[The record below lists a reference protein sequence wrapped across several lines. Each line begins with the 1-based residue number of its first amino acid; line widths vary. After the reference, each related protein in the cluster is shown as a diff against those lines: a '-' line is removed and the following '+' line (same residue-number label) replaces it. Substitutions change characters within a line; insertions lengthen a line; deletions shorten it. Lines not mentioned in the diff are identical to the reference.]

1 MSFAKPALLGPE
13 KVSVGSNARELWGR
27 NEPYSGMPPVRSIWS
42 APRGSPGMQNSVV
55 PDAQRTL
62 ASCGP
67 SASSVRS
74 GGILAGAST
83 CLNKNH
89 RSGQPDIQEL
99 PLRTTPRVPRRREHQ
114 ENSIDLCQR
123 QLIEIRT
130 LRDSLRTQQ
139 DWKLEQ
145 QLSIPS
151 LVCCSCSAVETH
163 PPKKKSPG
171 EPGPVS
177 LGDST

>member
-1 MSFAKPALLGPE
+1 MPVAHRVGLAADGEVYDHSPVVPNGGFASFHLWRRAIRADIMSFAKPALLGPE

-83 CLNKNH
+83 CLNKSH
-89 RSGQPDIQEL
+89 RSRQPDIQEL
-99 PLRTTPRVPRRREHQ
+99 PLRTTPRVH
-114 ENSIDLCQR
+114 
-123 QLIEIRT
+123 
-130 LRDSLRTQQ
+130 
-139 DWKLEQ
+139 
-145 QLSIPS
+145 
-151 LVCCSCSAVETH
+151 
-163 PPKKKSPG
+163 
-171 EPGPVS
+171 
-177 LGDST
+177 LGHNKTGNWNCN

>member
-1 MSFAKPALLGPE
+1 M
-13 KVSVGSNARELWGR
+13 GSNARGAKR
-27 NEPYSGMPPVRSIWS
+27 NEPSSGMPPDRSIWS
-42 APRGSPGMQNSVV
+42 APRGTPGIQNSVV

-62 ASCGP
+62 AGCGP
-67 SASSVRS
+67 SASAVRS
-74 GGILAGAST
+74 GGILAGAPT
-83 CLNKNH
+83 WLNKNH
-89 RSGQPDIQEL
+89 RSRQREIQEL

-145 QLSIPS
+145 QSSIPS
-151 LVCCSCSAVETH
+151 LVCCSCSAMETRR
-163 PPKKKSPG
+163 PKKKKPRRAGASLLGRFHLG
-171 EPGPVS
+171 EWPR
-177 LGDST
+177 

>member
-1 MSFAKPALLGPE
+1 MELAEASDPLFNGPFQLLIKSRIARLFPRVTLIVFAYGAEQNGADTMSFAKPALLGPE

-62 ASCGP
+62 AGCGP

-89 RSGQPDIQEL
+89 RSRQPDIQEL
-99 PLRTTPRVPRRREHQ
+99 PLRTTPRVPSRFHLDE
-114 ENSIDLCQR
+114 
-123 QLIEIRT
+123 
-130 LRDSLRTQQ
+130 
-139 DWKLEQ
+139 
-145 QLSIPS
+145 
-151 LVCCSCSAVETH
+151 
-163 PPKKKSPG
+163 
-171 EPGPVS
+171 GPR
-177 LGDST
+177 